1 MSAALPQVTRLA
13 NGFTVASLAMPGV
26 ETAAVALNADVGARH
41 ETEAENGLAHLFE
54 HMLFKGTA
62 SRSARDIAEQIE
74 DVGGSLNAWTS
85 RETTVFHARVLAG
98 DLPLAVELI
107 ADLVNAPAFDEGEL
121 AKERDV
127 VLSEIGEALDTPD
140 DLVFDHSQAIAFPG
154 QSLGRPILG
163 TEQSLAGLGR
173 EALAGWLA
181 GRYRAPALVLAAA
194 GKVDHD
200 ALVQQAEGLF
210 GQVAADA
217 APPAE
222 GARWEG
228 GAQLDQKRGEQLHVV
243 LAHEAPRLLADDHY
257 AAQLFAMALGGG
269 MSSRLFQELREERGL
284 AYSVS
289 ASVVPHHDTGVLSL
303 YFAAQPGDG
312 QQALEL
318 LRRVSAE
325 TAETLSPAELER
337 ARAQM
342 KAGVLMGLE
351 GVAGQAEWLGRSLLS
366 HGRVIP
372 AAEMIA
378 KLDAVT
384 LDDVRA
390 VGRCMLGTAPA
401 LAAVGPRAGKLAA

>member
-1 MSAALPQVTRLA
+1 MSADAPQVTRLA
-13 NGFTVASLAMPGV
+13 NGFTIASLAMPGV

-41 ETEAENGLAHLFE
+41 EAEVENGLAHLFE

-85 RETTVFHARVLAG
+85 RETTVFHARVLGG

-140 DLVFDHSQAIAFPG
+140 DLVFDHMQAIAFPG

-163 TEQSLAGLGR
+163 TEESLAGLGR
-173 EALAGWLA
+173 DALSGWLA

-200 ALVQQAEGLF
+200 ALVKQAEALF
-210 GQVAADA
+210 GDISPEAANQ
-217 APPAE
+217 AE
-222 GARWEG
+222 RARWEG
-228 GAQLDQKRGEQLHVV
+228 GNRLDQKRGEQLHVV
-243 LAHEAPRLLADDHY
+243 LAHEAPHLLADDHY
-257 AAQLFAMALGGG
+257 AAQLFATALGGG

-289 ASVVPHHDTGVLSL
+289 ASAAPHNDTGVLSL

-312 QQALEL
+312 QQALDL
-318 LRRVSAE
+318 LQRVAVQ
-325 TAETLSPAELER
+325 TAETLSPVELHR

-351 GVAGQAEWLGRSLLS
+351 GAAGQADWLGRSMLS

-378 KLDAVT
+378 RLDAVT
-384 LDDVRA
+384 LEDVRA
-390 VGRCMLGTAPA
+390 VGRRMLQSPPA